1 MIISFLNQKGG
12 VGKTTLAVNVAGE
25 LASKKRVLLIDVD
38 PQGSA
43 LDWAAARQDTPIFP
57 VVGQPRPTIHR
68 DIAEVGKGYE
78 HVVIDGPPRV
88 TELARSVIM
97 ASDIVI
103 IPVQPS
109 PYDIWA
115 AQEVVTM
122 IKEAMT
128 YKPSLKAAFAI
139 NRKIVNSVIGR
150 DVQEALKG
158 YELPVLKTAIG
169 QRVVF
174 AEAVNKGK
182 LVREIDADSPATRE
196 IQEITADI
204 VEMLS

>member
-25 LASKKRVLLIDVD
+25 LAARKRVLLIDVD

-68 DIAEVGKGYE
+68 DISEVGKGYE
-78 HVVIDGPPRV
+78 HVVVDGPPRV

-122 IKEAMT
+122 IREAMT
-128 YKPSLKAAFAI
+128 YKPALKAAFAI

-182 LVREIDADSPATRE
+182 LVREIDADSPATKE

>member
-25 LASKKRVLLIDVD
+25 LAAKKRVLLIDVD

-43 LDWAAARQDTPIFP
+43 LDWAAVRENAPLFP

-68 DIAEVGKGYE
+68 DIGEVGKGYE
-78 HVVIDGPPRV
+78 HVVVDGPPRV

-109 PYDIWA
+109 PYDVWA

-122 IKEAMT
+122 IHEAMT
-128 YKPSLKAAFAI
+128 YKPALKAAFAI
-139 NRKIVNSVIGR
+139 NRKIVNSVTGR

-182 LVREIDADSPATRE
+182 LVREIDAESPAARE